1 MTMTVIKLLDM
12 RRLAFISMFMVLLA
26 TLQLT
31 DFDYFWHLKTGE
43 YIVTHGALPNGDV
56 FSFTHLGQPWVLHE
70 WLFEVVLYGMFTWLG
85 PLGVKLL
92 TATLA
97 MTALGITYSLLGRLA
112 ASPSIAFALLLA
124 AFIPFSP
131 GISPRPQLVTCVFF
145 ASFLYVLL
153 SYKYFQ
159 TTRYLLALPLL
170 MVVWVNAHGGYVVGL
185 ALTGLFVAC
194 EWANYWILSE
204 RNGGQKQRMVR
215 LTLVAVAT
223 SLASA
228 INPEFLGLWL
238 YPFQVMGMEA
248 TRSIQEWQNLDFHDW
263 AGRVY
268 LILVLAFFV
277 SYTYTSRK
285 PDFTELIIP
294 TVLMVAGFVVIRHV
308 PLAALT
314 LISFIAIAL
323 SRESSAAGFSVLW
336 QRTGLAL
343 FYKKWIGGAKQ
354 LGNGEYVLNWLLLL
368 AIAIGLSVFYPINHA
383 NDEDTANASLPV
395 KAAEFV
401 ANAGLTGHM
410 FNSYHFGGYL
420 VNRLYPAQRVFIDG
434 RADMYGDAFFKEYA
448 KIIGVAPGWE
458 KTFDKYQIDYVIIG
472 RDEPLCQ
479 LLQAR
484 GDFRLVYDDE
494 HNSVLVRNA
503 PRYADIIGKY
513 GHTMKIIE
521 ESSPR

>member
-1 MTMTVIKLLDM
+1 MMMTVIKLLDM
-12 RRLAFISMFMVLLA
+12 RRLAFISIFMVLLA

-43 YIVTHGALPNGDV
+43 YIVTHGALPSGDV
-56 FSFTHLGQPWVLHE
+56 FSFTHLGKPWVLHE
-70 WLFEVVLYGMFTWLG
+70 WLFEVLLYGVFTWLG

-97 MTALGITYSLLGRLA
+97 MTALGITYALLRRLA
-112 ASPSIAFALLLA
+112 ISPSVALVLLLA

-159 TTRYLLALPLL
+159 TPRYLLALPLL
-170 MVVWVNAHGGYVVGL
+170 MVVWVNAHGGYVVGIAL
-185 ALTGLFVAC
+185 AGLFVAC
-194 EWANYWILSE
+194 EWANYWIISE
-204 RNGGQKQRMVR
+204 RDAGQKQRLTR
-215 LTLVAVAT
+215 LTLAAVAT
-223 SLASA
+223 VLASA
-228 INPEFLGLWL
+228 INPEFLGHWL
-238 YPFQVMGMEA
+238 YPFQIMGMEA
-248 TRSIQEWQNLDFHDW
+248 TRSIQEWQSLDFHDW
-263 AGRVY
+263 AGRGY
-268 LILVLAFFV
+268 LMLVLAFFV
-277 SYTYTSRK
+277 TYTYTTRK

-294 TVLMVAGFVVIRHV
+294 TALMVAGFVVIRHV

-323 SRESSAAGFSVLW
+323 SRGPATGLSAFW

-343 FYKKWIGGAKQ
+343 FYERWVGGGKQ

-368 AIAIGLSVFYPINHA
+368 AIAIGLSVFYPIYHA
-383 NDEDTANASLPV
+383 NDEGKANASLPV

-420 VNRLYPAQRVFIDG
+420 IYRLYPAQKVFIDG
-434 RADMYGDAFFKEYA
+434 RADMYGDDFINEYQE
-448 KIIGVAPGWE
+448 IIGVASGWE
-458 KTFDKYQIDYVIIG
+458 KTFDKYQIDYVITG
-472 RDEPLCQ
+472 RDEPLPQ

-484 GDFRLVYDDE
+484 GDFRLVYEDK

-503 PRYADIIGKY
+503 PRYADIIAKY
-513 GHTMKIIE
+513 G
-521 ESSPR
+521 R

>member
-1 MTMTVIKLLDM
+1 MMMTVIKLLDM

-56 FSFTHLGQPWVLHE
+56 FSFTHQGQPWVLHE
-70 WLFEVVLYGMFTWLG
+70 WLFEIVLYGMFTWLG

-92 TATLA
+92 TVTLA
-97 MTALGITYSLLGRLA
+97 MSALGITYALLRRLA
-112 ASPSIAFALLLA
+112 VSPSIALVLLLA

-185 ALTGLFVAC
+185 ALAGLFVAS
-194 EWANYWILSE
+194 EWANYWILRE
-204 RNGGQKQRMVR
+204 RDGGQKQRLLR
-215 LTLVAVAT
+215 LTHMAVVTA
-223 SLASA
+223 LASA
-228 INPEFLGLWL
+228 INPGFLEHWL

-248 TRSIQEWQNLDFHDW
+248 TRSIQEWQSLDFHDW
-263 AGRVY
+263 AGRGY
-268 LILVLAFFV
+268 LMLVLAFFI
-277 SYTYTSRK
+277 SYTYTIRK
-285 PDFTELIIP
+285 PDFTELIVP
-294 TVLMVAGFVVIRHV
+294 AVLMVAGFVVIRHV

-323 SRESSAAGFSVLW
+323 SRGSAVGLSAFW
-336 QRTGLAL
+336 HRTGLAL
-343 FYKKWIGGAKQ
+343 FYERWVGSGKQ

-368 AIAIGLSVFYPINHA
+368 AIAIGLSIFYPIFHA
-383 NDEDTANASLPV
+383 NDEDKANASLPV

-420 VNRLYPAQRVFIDG
+420 IYRLYPAQKVFIDG
-434 RADMYGDAFFKEYA
+434 RADMYGDAFINDYQE
-448 KIIGVAPGWE
+448 IIDVASGWE

-472 RDEPLCQ
+472 HDGPLWQ

-484 GDFRLVYDDE
+484 GDFRLVYDDK

-503 PRYADIIGKY
+503 PRYAAIIAKY
-513 GHTMKIIE
+513 GQTAWAYHE
-521 ESSPR
+521 DHR